1 MMYALHLSCAEPHPC
16 PESMPA
22 KTLILVFFSVLITT
36 DLCIA
41 RKDDGV
47 FRDYR
52 LRSSEE
58 IAIAI
63 RNDLAS
69 KDPARRDRAV
79 MFLSILINSGNT
91 SQKEHETVL
100 RLAKDR
106 KAVDI
111 ASDIVAERLAGWYE
125 ERESGQERSMPMYYP
140 LIYLLSV
147 SKSKTAGITL
157 VMALPVAGFD
167 AFFRR
172 SLFSSER
179 GLPAVLSRLSA
190 IENKICCFYPGK
202 DLVCIMQA
210 IDFRLNMLRMYLEAA
225 KDKRAGLLSSD
236 VEMEK
241 FVSGCLEFGDG
252 NKGRI
257 IRTMAVE
264 IAGICIKAGQNN
276 FLPALKKIAES
287 DPCYLY
293 RAGPAESNFLPRYDI
308 NSKYYPVREKA
319 GKELSRLGGS

>member
-1 MMYALHLSCAEPHPC
+1 
-16 PESMPA
+16 MPA

-36 DLCIA
+36 NLCIA
-41 RKDDGV
+41 QKDDGI
-47 FRDYR
+47 FHNYR
-52 LRSSEE
+52 SRSSEE
-58 IAIAI
+58 IATAI

-69 KDPARRDRAV
+69 KDPVRRDRTV
-79 MFLSILINSGNT
+79 MFLSTLINAGNT

-100 RLAKDR
+100 RLANDR
-106 KAVDI
+106 EVVDN

-157 VMALPVAGFD
+157 VMALPIAGFD
-167 AFFRR
+167 AFFRK
-172 SLFSSER
+172 SVFSSER
-179 GLPAVLSRLSA
+179 GLPTVLSRLSI

-202 DLVCIMQA
+202 DQVCTIQA

-225 KDKRAGLLSSD
+225 NDKESGFPINDDEMIKFISS
-236 VEMEK
+236 
-241 FVSGCLEFGDG
+241 CLEFGDG

-257 IRTMAVE
+257 IRTQA
-264 IAGICIKAGQNN
+264 IDLACILIKTGQKDL
-276 FLPALKKIAES
+276 LPAIKKIAES

-293 RAGPAESNFLPRYDI
+293 RAGPADSNFLPRYDI

-319 GKELSRLGGS
+319 GKELSRLGGP